1 MPNEA
6 GDRLFSE
13 KYLLAV
19 ESCKQTVEKYL
30 LPFEKYLFAVEKYK
44 LPVAKYIPT
53 AGYCL
58 LTTAF

>member
-44 LPVAKYIPT
+44 LPVAK
-53 AGYCL
+53 
-58 LTTAF
+58 